1 MPWIE
6 LVGWI
11 AAAFTLTAYSMR
23 TMLPLRVAAIGANVF
38 FIAYSALSGI
48 YPTLVLHCI
57 LLPFNGYRLFEIFQM
72 TKRIREARVDVVNF
86 GWIQRVVAPRKFAD
100 KQLLFRKGDR
110 PDNLYYIVSGT
121 IRLPEAGL
129 SVGAGEFVG
138 EIAFFTDQ
146 KQRTLSAICDG
157 PCEIVPINERTF
169 MELYYQNPAFGM
181 YIARLI
187 ARRLLEDAP
196 GRLPDTE
203 TLEPG

>member
-1 MPWIE
+1 MSSISD
-6 LVGWI
+6 G
-11 AAAFTLTAYSMR
+11 F
-23 TMLPLRVAAIGANVF
+23 
-38 FIAYSALSGI
+38 
-48 YPTLVLHCI
+48 
-57 LLPFNGYRLFEIFQM
+57 
-72 TKRIREARVDVVNF
+72 
-86 GWIQRVVAPRKFAD
+86 QRVVAPRKFAD

-203 TLEPG
+203 TVEPG